1 MKTIKL
7 FLTML
12 VCVGII
18 FSGIVPGMY
27 IYANPDTVLLAAP
40 TNLTAEIKTPTQVL
54 LNWNFINS
62 ELANIY
68 IERKSGG
75 GTFEVIAV
83 ISGGTNVYTDSG
95 LAPNTTYIYQ
105 VKAVYDSDAGES
117 AYSNTVSA
125 TTPPE
130 AVDPPSRP
138 TNLTAA
144 AVSSAQI
151 NLSWTKTGREDG
163 YEIERKKI
171 GGNYEIIGNLNGN
184 TTTYT
189 DSGLAPGATYYY
201 RIRSHNSGGY
211 SPFSNEATATTPSI
225 VVNAPAKPSNL
236 TAVVPA
242 NDRINLT
249 WNDNANDE
257 SGFKIERKVGNGNYV
272 EIMILGANTT
282 SYSDLGLSPNASYS
296 YRVSAYNGGG
306 NSGYSNEVS
315 VKTEI
320 APSAPTNLS
329 ASVIS
334 NSRIELSWTDRS
346 NNETG
351 FKIERKTGSGSYEEI
366 ATVGANKTGYTD
378 TGLSSNAT
386 YTYRIRAYN
395 SAGNSGY
402 SNEVSGKTGNVPST
416 PTNLS
421 ASVTSNSRIELS
433 WTDRSNNE
441 TGFKIERKTGSGSY
455 EEIAT
460 VGANKTGYTDTGLSS
475 NATYTYRIRAY
486 NSAGNSGYSNEVSGK
501 TGNVPSTPTNLSA
514 SVTSNSRIE
523 LSWTDRS
530 NNETGF
536 KIERK
541 TGSGSYEEIAT
552 VGANKTGYTDTGLS
566 SNVTYTYRIRAYNS
580 AGNSGYSNEVSG
592 KTGNV
597 PSTPTNLSASVT
609 SNSRIELSWT
619 DRSNNETGF
628 KIERKTGSGSYEEIA
643 TVGANKTGYTDTG
656 LSSNVT
662 YTYRIR
668 AYNSAGN
675 SGYSNVSSANIPIDS
690 DQIQIRLY
698 IGNTVY
704 YVEDEL
710 KEMDAAPIIRE
721 GRTLLPIKYVAEAIG
736 AKVAWSNTEK
746 KVTVTQNKKVIELW
760 IDRNTARVDGK
771 RMLIDPDNKDVKPI
785 IIPPGRTM
793 VPLRFIVENLGCKVD
808 WNGNIQEVKVTYPQ
822 N

>member
-378 TGLSSNAT
+378 TGLSSN
-386 YTYRIRAYN
+386 
-395 SAGNSGY
+395 
-402 SNEVSGKTGNVPST
+402 
-416 PTNLS
+416 
-421 ASVTSNSRIELS
+421 
-433 WTDRSNNE
+433 
-441 TGFKIERKTGSGSY
+441 
-455 EEIAT
+455 
-460 VGANKTGYTDTGLSS
+460 
-475 NATYTYRIRAY
+475 
-486 NSAGNSGYSNEVSGK
+486 
-501 TGNVPSTPTNLSA
+501 
-514 SVTSNSRIE
+514 
-523 LSWTDRS
+523 
-530 NNETGF
+530 
-536 KIERK
+536 
-541 TGSGSYEEIAT
+541 
-552 VGANKTGYTDTGLS
+552 
-566 SNVTYTYRIRAYNS
+566 VTYTYRIRAYNS